1 MISPAPDTQWAK
13 TTKSTVEKDNSSA
26 SKTLM
31 TISAAAY
38 AALEQLLNQ
47 AIRLDP
53 ETPGRL
59 APMHGRVIELQ
70 LAGLGLSIYL
80 IPEPN
85 GIQLLGAFDGEADCT
100 LRGTP
105 LDLAR
110 MRGSRESADQLFRG
124 AVEISGDTHLGH
136 QFGEFMS
143 GLDIDWEEQLSRL
156 TGDIV
161 AHEIGNAARSLLD
174 WGNRQTQTFEQN
186 LQEYLQ
192 EELRLTPS
200 RLEIEPFLADVDRL
214 RDDVE
219 RLEARINRLQ
229 TGQPRKDPA
238 K

>member
-1 MISPAPDTQWAK
+1 
-13 TTKSTVEKDNSSA
+13 
-26 SKTLM
+26 M

-38 AALEQLLNQ
+38 AGLEQLLNQ

-59 APMHGRVIELQ
+59 APMHGRVIEFQ
-70 LAGLGLSIYL
+70 LVGLGLSLYL

-85 GIQLLGAFDGEADCT
+85 GIQLLGAFEGDPDCT

-110 MRGSRESADQLFRG
+110 MRGSRESADQLFKG
-124 AVEISGDTHLGH
+124 AVEISGDSQLGH
-136 QFGEFMS
+136 QFGEFLA

-156 TGDIV
+156 TGDVI
-161 AHEIGNAARSLLD
+161 AHEIGNATRSLLH
-174 WGNRQTQTFEQN
+174 WGNKQTRTFEQN

-192 EELRLTPS
+192 EELRLTPC
-200 RLEIEPFLADVDRL
+200 RLEIEPFLSDVDRL

-219 RLEARINRLQ
+219 RIEARINRLRSGHAQ
-229 TGQPRKDPA
+229 KGRTK
-238 K
+238 